1 MDDATPT
8 PPQAVAIDMDAI
20 AQEVEAEIALA
31 QQIVAAKQAE
41 LRQAV
46 AVKQA
51 ELHQAELRLARAEG
65 QRALIGRMLSQAARP

>member
-41 LRQAV
+41 L
-46 AVKQA
+46 
-51 ELHQAELRLARAEG
+51 HQAELRLARAEG